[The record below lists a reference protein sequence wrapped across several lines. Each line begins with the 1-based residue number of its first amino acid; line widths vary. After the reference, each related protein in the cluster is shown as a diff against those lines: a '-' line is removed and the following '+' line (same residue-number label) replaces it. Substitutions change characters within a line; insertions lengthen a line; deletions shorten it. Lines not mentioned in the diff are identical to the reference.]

1 MKKIISIIAVLTLA
15 VAAGLAQT
23 TSASDLFAFETTNTD
38 NDTKKTVE
46 VKTDFVQESAPLDW
60 PEELVD
66 ALKKPWDNGDT
77 ISSLTAGYSLGKKNA
92 LYNEFEKSKGKAIGL
107 NWVGFGIGSFTQ
119 GDGLGGGLGVA
130 FDILSYGSLS
140 IGTGFFVVGL
150 IASIPVAIGEGL
162 GGGSGEG
169 VEAVEGLL
177 NTGIGLFA
185 VGSLIWLGNRI
196 FGTIRPITFQK
207 KYNSSLKSALGL
219 DDVVDDISLIPIVN
233 PVESQYGL
241 LARVTF

>member
-23 TSASDLFAFETTNTD
+23 TSASDLFAVEPTTTF

-46 VKTDFVQESAPLDW
+46 TGTEYVQESFTLDW
-60 PEELVD
+60 PEELLD
-66 ALKKPWDNGDT
+66 ALKSPWETGDV
-77 ISSLTAGYSLGKKNA
+77 ISNLTAGYSLGRKNA
-92 LYNEFEKSKGKAIGL
+92 LYNEFSKTKGKAIGL

-119 GDGLGGGLGVA
+119 GDTLGGVLGATFDGLAYTSLVGGLCVGGLGLLIGVFSLGYAEEEMETYIAIGGGL
-130 FDILSYGSLS
+130 
-140 IGTGFFVVGL
+140 
-150 IASIPVAIGEGL
+150 AIGGC
-162 GGGSGEG
+162 
-169 VEAVEGLL
+169 LL
-177 NTGIGLFA
+177 
-185 VGSLIWLGNRI
+185 WLGNRI
-196 FGTIRPITFQK
+196 FGTIRPISFEK

-241 LARVTF
+241 LAHVTF